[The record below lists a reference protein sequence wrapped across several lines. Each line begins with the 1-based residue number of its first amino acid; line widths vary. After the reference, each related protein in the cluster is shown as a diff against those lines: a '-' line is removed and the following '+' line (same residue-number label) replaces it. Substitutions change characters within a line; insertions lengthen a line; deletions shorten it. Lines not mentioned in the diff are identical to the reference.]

1 MSERYTKLFT
11 LPSRLYAEDSPVIIE
26 AGALTKDNDTD
37 RVFAQLRFHNISDR
51 LIKALSVSLDT
62 YFVSGEK
69 TGEPVKYQY
78 LDIRCGINE
87 DFGGKTPVMLAV
99 NTARSFSVHVDKVV
113 YADGSVD
120 EINLDFKES
129 LPSQSLLVLQP
140 GWSKATVDELGKM
153 TNEQC
158 VYSMM
163 EYKDLW
169 ICSCG
174 GVNKLGRD
182 SVCRR
187 CSVKRDTLLS
197 ITPEVADEHRKD
209 AIYQKAI
216 AQMKTESI
224 YMLESVVATLT
235 TISEWKDTAEKI
247 AECKEKIE
255 KLKAEE
261 AETKR
266 EQAEIAKKQKKK
278 MTIVG
283 VSVLAAA
290 CACVAVILLVT
301 QVIIPNENYNNAVAL
316 MEAGSYDEAI
326 SAFTELGDYKDSAD
340 KIDACGSAKYGEET
354 WNKIKNINVGYT
366 YTFGSYEQDNNTS
379 NGKEEIEWQILEK
392 QDNKILLISK
402 YALDCQQYNTEQ
414 TDVTWETCTLRSWL
428 NSTFINNAFTEAE
441 QSMIADTKVTA
452 DKNPNYSTNPGNDTT
467 DKIFLLSIN
476 EVNKY
481 FTTDESRKCV
491 PTAYAIE
498 QGAYTSDS
506 YTTGGKA
513 TCWWWLRSPGSSQ
526 DFASLVYFGGS
537 VSNFGYYVD
546 GSSGCVRPALW
557 INL

>member
-11 LPSRLYAEDSPVIIE
+11 LPSRLYAEGSPVIIE

-51 LIKALSVSLDT
+51 VIKALSVSLDT

-197 ITPEVADEHRKD
+197 ITPEIADEHRKD
-209 AIYQKAI
+209 AIYQKTI
-216 AQMKTESI
+216 AQMNTESI

-235 TISEWKDTAEKI
+235 TISDWKDTAEKI

-278 MTIVG
+278 KMIAI

-290 CACVAVILLVT
+290 CACVAVVLFLYKKIS
-301 QVIIPNENYNNAVAL
+301 YNKAVKL
-316 MEAGSYDEAI
+316 MNAGSYDEAI
-326 SAFTELGDYKDSAD
+326 SMFEQLGDYKDSSE
-340 KIDACGSAKYGEET
+340 KTDACGITEYGEKT
-354 WNKIKNINVGYT
+354 WNQIKKLKSKNINIGDTYYFGY
-366 YTFGSYEQDNNTS
+366 YEQDNNIS
-379 NGKEEIEWQILEK
+379 NGKEEIEWQVLDKLDNQILF
-392 QDNKILLISK
+392 ISK
-402 YALDCQQYNTEQ
+402 YAIDCQKFNTESGKK
-414 TDVTWETCTLRSWL
+414 VTWENCSLRKWL

-441 QSMIADTKVTA
+441 QSMINETYVIAE
-452 DKNPNYSTNPGNDTT
+452 KNPDYNTDAGNDTM
-467 DKIFLLSIN
+467 DKIFLLGIN
-476 EVNKY
+476 EVDEY
-481 FTTDESRKCV
+481 FTTDDAQKCV
-491 PTAYAIE
+491 PTVYATA
-498 QGAYTSDS
+498 QGAFISDS
-506 YTTGGKA
+506 HTSVGRA
-513 TCWWWLRSPGSSQ
+513 TCMWWLRTPGRKGC
-526 DFASLVYFGGS
+526 ASVFYDGTIYDGYGVYCS
-537 VSNFGYYVD
+537 D
-546 GSSGCVRPALW
+546 ICVRPAMWL
-557 INL
+557 NVD